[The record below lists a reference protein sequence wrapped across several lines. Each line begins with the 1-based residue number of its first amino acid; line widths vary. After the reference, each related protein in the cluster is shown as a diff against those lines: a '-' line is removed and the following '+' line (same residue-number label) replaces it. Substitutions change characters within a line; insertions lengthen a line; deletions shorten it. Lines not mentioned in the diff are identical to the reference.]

1 MTRASVDVFISGGGI
16 AGLAAAAAFGQAGF
30 SVVLADPAPP
40 VDAAEA
46 DGSDLRSTAFL
57 QPARDLFERTGL
69 WEALAPHA
77 MPLEIL
83 RAVDT
88 VGWPPEVRET
98 RDFRADDI
106 SDRPFGWNLPNW
118 QTRHVLTGTIA
129 RMPNVELRMGTGFA
143 RLLTRDR
150 EAIVTLTDGTTL
162 SARLVVAADGR
173 DSPVREAAGIGVTV
187 TRYGQK
193 AIAFNVTHP
202 HPHENVS
209 TELYNQGGA
218 FVLVPLPDL
227 KGGPASAVVWMNDG
241 RRSLDLMAMDEA
253 AFSREAT
260 LRSCG
265 VLGELTLASPRR
277 LWPVVTQRAERSP
290 RSAPP
295 SWPRP
300 RMSCR
305 PSARRGSTPRSTTS
319 WRSWTSRRRTRR
331 TSEARR
337 CSPPTRPTR
346 ERDIRTRAAVIDL
359 FNRVCRSGE
368 APVQA
373 LRLAGMKAVHGIAP
387 LRRAVMRAGLGTSQR
402 T

>member
-1 MTRASVDVFISGGGI
+1 MTRVTVDVFISGGGI

-77 MPLEIL
+77 MPLEVL

-88 VGWPPEVRET
+88 VGWPPEVRES

-129 RMPNVELRMGTGFA
+129 GMPAVELRMGTGFA
-143 RLLTRDR
+143 RMLTRER
-150 EAIVTLTDGTTL
+150 EAIVTLTDGSTL

-173 DSPVREAAGIGVTV
+173 DSPVRDAAGIGVST

-193 AIAFNVTHP
+193 ALAFNVTHP

-209 TELYNQGGA
+209 IELYNSGGA

-241 RRSLDLMAMDEA
+241 RRSLDLLAMDEA
-253 AFSREAT
+253 AFSHEAT

-265 VLGELTLASPRR
+265 VLGALTLASPRR
-277 LWPVVTQRAERSP
+277 LWPVVTQQADRLSAQRTAIVAEAAHVLPPIGAQGLNTSLHDVVALVNLAAADAGNLGSP
-290 RSAPP
+290 KMLA
-295 SWPRP
+295 
-300 RMSCR
+300 
-305 PSARRGSTPRSTTS
+305 AYEATRG
-319 WRSWTSRRRTRR
+319 
-331 TSEARR
+331 
-337 CSPPTRPTR
+337 
-346 ERDIRTRAAVIDL
+346 RDIRARAAVIDL

-368 APVQA
+368 VPVQA
-373 LRLAGMKAVHGIAP
+373 LRLAGMKAVHGIVP
-387 LRRAVMRAGLGTSQR
+387 LRRAVMRAGLGTSR
-402 T
+402 